1 MLISTEKKFLFIH
14 IQKTAGSSLARLL
27 KSQAPDTRPFLGQH
41 DHALWAKKHLAS
53 QWNEYYKFAFVRNPW
68 DRLVSWYE
76 MIRQDGKLLPWYKRL
91 PYEMIRQ
98 NGKLFPWCQRFLQR
112 KHYKPLWQYILRNAS
127 DFDEFL
133 FNCTDIIED
142 VDGKRSCIYNQLD
155 YLTDDNGDIIVDF
168 VGKYE
173 NLQHDVS
180 TVFKALRLESLP
192 LPHVNKSQHKHYSE
206 YYTEETKN
214 LTAERYSRDIQFFG
228 YRFEGSPHEAPN
240 KVMQRPLKVAAQSGA
255 LNR

>member
-1 MLISTEKKFLFIH
+1 
-14 IQKTAGSSLARLL
+14 
-27 KSQAPDTRPFLGQH
+27 
-41 DHALWAKKHLAS
+41 
-53 QWNEYYKFAFVRNPW
+53 
-68 DRLVSWYE
+68 
-76 MIRQDGKLLPWYKRL
+76 MIRESGKV
-91 PYEMIRQ
+91 
-98 NGKLFPWCQRFLQR
+98 FPSSQRFLRR
-112 KHYKPLWQYILRNAS
+112 KHYKPLWQYVLRNAT

-133 FNCTDIIED
+133 FKCTDIIED

-173 NLQHDVS
+173 NLQDDVS

-214 LTAERYSRDIQFFG
+214 LIAKRYSRDIQFFG
-228 YRFEGSPHEAPN
+228 YQFEGSPREAP
-240 KVMQRPLKVAAQSGA
+240 KRVMGQPLKVAVQSGT
-255 LNR
+255 